1 MKNYESDIS
10 NAIRVLKNGGNILY
24 PTDTVW
30 GLGCDATND
39 AAVQKIFDIK
49 KRVESKTMIVLLADE
64 IDILKYVASPD
75 PAIFDYLNTVT
86 KPTTIIYDA
95 AIGLASNLIAEDGT
109 IAIRIAKDEFCRHLI
124 KRFRSPIVSTS
135 ANLSGET
142 TPATFEEVSNE
153 ILQSVDYVVK
163 YRQDDHSKSIPSTIV
178 KWEGGELK
186 IIRR

>member
-39 AAVQKIFDIK
+39 AAVQKIKKKK

-64 IDILKYVASPD
+64 GDILKYVASPD

-86 KPTTIIYDA
+86 KPTTII
-95 AIGLASNLIAEDGT
+95 
-109 IAIRIAKDEFCRHLI
+109 
-124 KRFRSPIVSTS
+124 
-135 ANLSGET
+135 
-142 TPATFEEVSNE
+142 
-153 ILQSVDYVVK
+153 
-163 YRQDDHSKSIPSTIV
+163 
-178 KWEGGELK
+178 
-186 IIRR
+186 